1 MIEVSEQ
8 AKVELKRILMNYV
21 DNPQA
26 GLRLTPAE
34 SGLFGLG
41 IDVEMPGD
49 EVVEHEGSKVLIIAK
64 ELAANLQGITMDVQD
79 TPDGP
84 KIVLLEQPDE

>member
-1 MIEVSEQ
+1 MIEVSDQ
-8 AKVELKRILMNYV
+8 AKVELKKILMNYV

-26 GLRLTPAE
+26 GLRLAPAE

-64 ELAANLQGITMDVQD
+64 ELAVNLKGITMDVQD

-84 KIVLLEQPDE
+84 KIVLLEQPNE

>member
-8 AKVELKRILMNYV
+8 AKVELKRILMNHV

-26 GLRLTPAE
+26 GFRLTPAE
-34 SGLFGLG
+34 FGLFGLG

-49 EVVEHEGSKVLIIAK
+49 EVVEHEGSKVLLIAK
-64 ELAANLQGITMDVQD
+64 ELAVNLQGITMDVKD
-79 TPDGP
+79 TPDGL
-84 KIVLLEQPDE
+84 KIVLLEPPGE